1 MRISARKG
9 RWTLAGLLAM
19 TFLLSACA
27 AGVSPTESVSA
38 PPTLD
43 PAAEAEA
50 ALREYFT
57 ALHEGQYAEAAVF
70 YGGPYDTLQ
79 ANNPDVDPADHASLL
94 EGWCTR
100 NGGQCL
106 LVQTVLRHEETASE
120 SHTFIIQFASQEGG
134 LFEIGPCCGE
144 PDTGQRTTDF
154 AYTVQRIGG
163 VYRVLELPPYVP

>member
-1 MRISARKG
+1 M
-9 RWTLAGLLAM
+9 TL
-19 TFLLSACA
+19 LLSACA

-43 PAAEAEA
+43 PAIEAEA
-50 ALREYFT
+50 SLTTYFAALGERRYT
-57 ALHEGQYAEAAVF
+57 EAQAF
-70 YGGPYDTLQ
+70 YGGTYDILQ

-94 EGWCTR
+94 ERWCTM

-106 LVQTVLRHEETASE
+106 PVLAVLSHEQTSSDSYSFVVQLADEQGA
-120 SHTFIIQFASQEGG
+120 

-154 AYTVQRIGG
+154 TYTVQRLGG
-163 VYRVLELPPYVP
+163 SYKVLELPPYVP